1 MITVLAYLQRIS
13 LFHTMEPFFSKPF
26 RKMFTITGNLDWC
39 LKRDKNKV
47 LFMERWFKND
57 LPPDLELMQ
66 RLRDKYRTIVF
77 FDGYAAAGNHL
88 LELLPYVDHLFH
100 KSVFTDPRHYR
111 QDLYA
116 KRLFAD
122 YYHKTFGIVDSNPE
136 YTPDLSLSNS
146 DTERI
151 DLSWN
156 IGLGDYPRRHK
167 PQRAGVIIA
176 RTISPYIGRL
186 FRSGNDK
193 PPADFAGVRRSVS
206 VHARIGL
213 VSSETVAHQRKLAL
227 DQMAG
232 NKIFV
237 TGPVPQNRYYL
248 ELEQSKIVYS
258 PFGWGEVCFRDFEA
272 VKAGAMLLKPDMSHL
287 RTWPD
292 IYIPY
297 ETYIPVKWDGSDLLQ
312 KAEQYLSDD
321 AERQR
326 IAINA
331 WEQYNSETASMGERF
346 ESILSKI
353 NY

>member
-1 MITVLAYLQRIS
+1 MITVLAYFERIS
-13 LFHTMEPFFSKPF
+13 LFHTMEPFFSKRF

-39 LKRDKNKV
+39 LKGDKNKV

-100 KSVFTDPRHYR
+100 KSVFTDPGHYM
-111 QDLYA
+111 QDLYG

-136 YTPDLSLSNS
+136 YTPNLSLGNS
-146 DTERI
+146 DTKRI

-167 PQRAGVIIA
+167 SQRAGVIIA
-176 RTISPYIGRL
+176 RTISPSIGRL
-186 FRSGNDK
+186 FRTGSDK
-193 PPADFAGVRRSVS
+193 PPADFAGSRRSVS

-213 VSSETVAHQRKLAL
+213 ISSETVAHQRKLAL

-232 NKIFV
+232 NQIFV
-237 TGPVPQNRYYL
+237 TGSVPQNRYYL
-248 ELEQSKIVYS
+248 ELEKSKIVYS

-272 VKAGAMLLKPDMSHL
+272 IKAGAMLLKPDMSHL

-321 AERQR
+321 TGRKR
-326 IAINA
+326 IAVNA
-331 WEQYNSETASMGERF
+331 WEQYHAETASMDERF